1 LSTRQRRSNDGDDR
15 FEEGFVKTIVV
26 GYDDTEAA
34 GRALDRAADLCEAF
48 GAKLVV
54 TSVAPV
60 MVASGRTG
68 PIDPT
73 DTPDHHVEELQAAR
87 EHIVGRKVQAEFQ
100 PALGEPAETI
110 VMLANERSA
119 DMIVVGTREPNVLER
134 LLGQSVSQAVSR
146 RAHCDVLIVH

>member
-1 LSTRQRRSNDGDDR
+1 
-15 FEEGFVKTIVV
+15 VKTIVV

-34 GRALDRAADLCEAF
+34 GRALDRAADFGEAF

-73 DTPDHHVEELQAAR
+73 DPPEHHVEELRAAR
-87 EHIVGRKVQAEFQ
+87 ERLAGRNVDAEFQ
-100 PALGEPAETI
+100 PAVGEPAETI
-110 VMLANERSA
+110 VMLADERSA
-119 DMIVVGTREPNVLER
+119 DMIVVGTREPSVLER